1 MIHIFFVFNY
11 LNDLCDS
18 NLQTDKKNNN
28 ASICVLLNDNQEKE
42 KNTRKKTKEKEK
54 NDNNNSRILL
64 TPYCSLLI
72 FDNQFP
78 SVL

>member
-1 MIHIFFVFNY
+1 MISVILIFRQTKKIIMHQFVFF
-11 LNDLCDS
+11 S
-18 NLQTDKKNNN
+18 MTIKKKKK
-28 ASICVLLNDNQEKE
+28 IQE
-42 KNTRKKTKEKEK
+42 RKEKEK

>member
-1 MIHIFFVFNY
+1 MHQFVFF
-11 LNDLCDS
+11 S
-18 NLQTDKKNNN
+18 MTIKKKKKLQ
-28 ASICVLLNDNQEKE
+28 E
-42 KNTRKKTKEKEK
+42 RKEKEK

>member
-1 MIHIFFVFNY
+1 MHQFVFF
-11 LNDLCDS
+11 S
-18 NLQTDKKNNN
+18 MTIKKKKK
-28 ASICVLLNDNQEKE
+28 IQE
-42 KNTRKKTKEKEK
+42 RKEK

>member
-1 MIHIFFVFNY
+1 MHQFVFF
-11 LNDLCDS
+11 S
-18 NLQTDKKNNN
+18 MTIKKKKK
-28 ASICVLLNDNQEKE
+28 I
-42 KNTRKKTKEKEK
+42 TRKKKKKEEK